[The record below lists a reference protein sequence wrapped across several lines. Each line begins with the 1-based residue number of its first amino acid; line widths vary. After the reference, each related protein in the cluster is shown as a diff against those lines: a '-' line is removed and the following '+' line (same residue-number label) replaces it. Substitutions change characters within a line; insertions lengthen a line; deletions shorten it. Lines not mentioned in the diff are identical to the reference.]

1 MTSSNHRRVDF
12 RDAPAP
18 ADPRNP
24 GDDYLNDELE
34 RNRRD
39 EYQLIG
45 KAGLALLFV
54 VVLVVVRQ
62 LFFV

>member
-1 MTSSNHRRVDF
+1 MTGSQHRRVDF

-18 ADPRNP
+18 ADRRDP

-39 EYQLIG
+39 EFRLIG

-54 VVLVVVRQ
+54 AVLVVVRE